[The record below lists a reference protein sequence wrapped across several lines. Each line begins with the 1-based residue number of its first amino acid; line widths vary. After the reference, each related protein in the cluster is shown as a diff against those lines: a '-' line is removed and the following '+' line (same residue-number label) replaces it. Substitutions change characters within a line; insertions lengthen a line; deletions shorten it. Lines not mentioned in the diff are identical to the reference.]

1 MKKEVKQ
8 VLKIAEEHGFT
19 CIGLGGKS
27 HWTLE
32 HKSGARITLPSSPS
46 RGRWRQ
52 NALADIKR
60 IHRNSPKD
68 KP

>member
-8 VLKIAEEHGFT
+8 VVEIAEGHGFT
-19 CIGLGGKS
+19 CLGLNGS
-27 HWTLE
+27 DHWTLR
-32 HKSGARITLPSSPS
+32 HTSGRKITLPSSPS

-52 NALADIKR
+52 NALAQIKR
-60 IHRNSPKD
+60 IHRNAKD